1 MKKKGV
7 GDRNKNVFFG
17 IVIFRFFYYVIRN
30 SKDRGANKLII
41 IICNYLGKETK
52 NNSL

>member
-1 MKKKGV
+1 M
-7 GDRNKNVFFG
+7 
-17 IVIFRFFYYVIRN
+17 FFYDVIRN
-30 SKDRGANKLII
+30 SKDRRANKLIVII